1 MNFLDILTLVAFVWA
16 VVAGWRSGFVA
27 QLLSLV
33 GIVAGVMLA
42 ASFGSDVGVML
53 GVKREF
59 AAMTGFIV
67 TFVVAMIAATVLSKL
82 LRGVLSFMGL
92 KSLDT
97 LFGVLISVVKALI
110 VLSLAYM
117 AFEAMNSELKVVDT
131 QYLRQSYTYDLVR
144 GCARPVVE
152 YLNAAKEQLL
162 GSSPITI

>member
-1 MNFLDILTLVAFVWA
+1 MNFLDILTLVAFLWA

-27 QLLSLV
+27 QLLSLI

-42 ASFGSDVGVML
+42 VSFGGEVGVML

-59 AAMTGFIV
+59 AAMTGFVV
-67 TFVVAMIAATVLSKL
+67 TFVVAMVAATVLSKL

-97 LFGVLISVVKALI
+97 LFGILLSVVKALI
-110 VLSLAYM
+110 VLSLTYM
-117 AFEAMNSELKVVDT
+117 AVEAVNGELKVVEE
-131 QYLRQSYTYDLVR
+131 QYLRQSYTYDVVR
-144 GCARPVVE
+144 SCARPVLE

-162 GSSPITI
+162 GSSPIGI